1 MIYLDYNA
9 TTPLCDAAREAMLP
23 YLGGK
28 FGNPSS
34 VHAAGREA
42 RAAIDNARDKIA
54 ALLHAKPGEIIFT
67 GGATES
73 CNLGVLGLARSAS
86 AGGLPGVPSAKPGH
100 IISNKAEHHAV
111 LHAVE
116 HLEDREGFEV
126 TWLNVS
132 KTGMVDLDQLADS
145 IRPDTKLVSIMTAN
159 NETGVIQPMREISR
173 ICRERGVLLHS
184 DMVQAFG
191 KIPVIPSEVENG
203 AAGKAATWTGRPEA
217 ERTGSERIKPRE
229 NIETLTQR
237 DPSIPKAF
245 GTQDDLGS
253 LVDCASFAAHKF
265 YGPKGTGFLF
275 LRSGLPIEPLMFG
288 GAHENQRR
296 PGTENVAGVAGMAAA
311 AEWVLR
317 NADGERQRQAQ
328 LRDDFWTRIAKL
340 FPDAQQN
347 GDPAH
352 RLANTLNASFIGVDS
367 ETMLMALDLEGVCA
381 SSGSACM
388 VGSVR
393 ASHVLLA
400 MGLPMESARSAIRF
414 SLGRPTTAEEIAG
427 AADALE
433 QIAKRT
439 KDAREYALA

>member
-23 YLGGK
+23 YLTRH

-34 VHAAGREA
+34 MHAVGREA
-42 RAAIDNARDKIA
+42 RAAIDNARDKLA
-54 ALLHAKPGEIIFT
+54 ALLQAKPSEIIFT
-67 GGATES
+67 SGATES
-73 CNLGVLGLARSAS
+73 CNLGVLGLARSGS
-86 AGGLPGVPSAKPGH
+86 PRGGH

-111 LHAVE
+111 LNAVE
-116 HLEDREGFEV
+116 HLENREGFEV
-126 TWLNVS
+126 TWLSVS
-132 KTGMVDLDQLADS
+132 ETGIVDLEQLTDS

-184 DMVQAFG
+184 DIVQAFG
-191 KIPVIPSEVENG
+191 KLEIDV
-203 AAGKAATWTGRPEA
+203 
-217 ERTGSERIKPRE
+217 
-229 NIETLTQR
+229 
-237 DPSIPKAF
+237 
-245 GTQDDLGS
+245 S
-253 LVDCASFAAHKF
+253 LVDAGSFAAHKF

-275 LRSGLPIEPLMFG
+275 LRSGLPIQPIMFG

-296 PGTENVAGVAGMAAA
+296 PGTENVAGIAGMAVA

-317 NADGERQRQAQ
+317 DTDAEREREAQ
-328 LRDDFWTRIAKL
+328 LRDELWKRIAKV
-340 FPDAQQN
+340 FPDAEQN
-347 GDPAH
+347 GDQAH
-352 RLANTLNASFIGVDS
+352 RLANTLNTSFIGVDS

-400 MGLPMESARSAIRF
+400 MGLPTERARSAVRF
-414 SLGRPTTAEEIAG
+414 SLGKWTTAEEITRAG
-427 AADALE
+427 DAIARIFERLAKTKAASDAYA
-433 QIAKRT
+433 IA
-439 KDAREYALA
+439 

>member
-23 YLGGK
+23 YLGRY

-42 RAAIDNARDKIA
+42 RAAIDNARDKLG
-54 ALLHAKPGEIIFT
+54 ALLRAKPGEIIFT

-73 CNLGVLGLARSAS
+73 CNLAVLGLARSSS
-86 AGGLPGVPSAKPGH
+86 ARGGH

-111 LHAVE
+111 LHPLE
-116 HLEDREGFEV
+116 HLEQHEGFEV

-132 KTGMVDLDQLADS
+132 ESGMVDLNQLADS
-145 IRPDTKLVSIMTAN
+145 IRPDTRLVSIMTAN
-159 NETGVIQPMREISR
+159 NETGVIQPMREISQ
-173 ICRERGVLLHS
+173 ICRDRGVLLHS

-191 KIPVIPSEVENG
+191 KTDVDV
-203 AAGKAATWTGRPEA
+203 
-217 ERTGSERIKPRE
+217 
-229 NIETLTQR
+229 
-237 DPSIPKAF
+237 
-245 GTQDDLGS
+245 S
-253 LVDCASFAAHKF
+253 LVDVGSFAAHKF
-265 YGPKGTGFLF
+265 YGPKGTGFLC
-275 LRSGLPIEPLMFG
+275 LRAGLPIQPIMFG

-296 PGTENVAGVAGMAAA
+296 PGTENVAGIAGMAAA
-311 AEWVLR
+311 AEWILHDR
-317 NADGERQRQAQ
+317 ETEQERRAQ
-328 LRDDFWTRIAKL
+328 LRDQLWRSIVNV

-347 GDPAH
+347 GDPTH

-367 ETMLMALDLEGVCA
+367 ETMLMALDLEGICA

-400 MGLPMESARSAIRF
+400 MGLPMKRARSAIRL
-414 SLGRPTTAEEIAG
+414 SLGKWTTAKEIA
-427 AADALE
+427 DAGDVLDR
-433 QIAKRT
+433 IAKRT

>member
-1 MIYLDYNA
+1 MAKAFDYEEEEQLMIYLDYNA

-23 YLGGK
+23 YLERH

-42 RAAIDNARDKIA
+42 RAAIDNARDKLS
-54 ALLHAKPGEIIFT
+54 ALLRAKPGEIIFT

-73 CNLGVLGLARSAS
+73 CNLAVLGLARSS
-86 AGGLPGVPSAKPGH
+86 SSRGGH

-111 LHAVE
+111 LHPLE
-116 HLEDREGFEV
+116 HLEQHEGFEV

-132 KTGMVDLDQLADS
+132 ESGMVDLDQLADS
-145 IRPDTKLVSIMTAN
+145 IRPDTRLVSIMTAN
-159 NETGVIQPMREISR
+159 NETGVIQPMREISQ
-173 ICRERGVLLHS
+173 ICRDRGVLLHS

-191 KIPVIPSEVENG
+191 KTDVDV
-203 AAGKAATWTGRPEA
+203 
-217 ERTGSERIKPRE
+217 
-229 NIETLTQR
+229 
-237 DPSIPKAF
+237 
-245 GTQDDLGS
+245 S
-253 LVDCASFAAHKF
+253 LVDVASFAAHKF
-265 YGPKGTGFLF
+265 YGPKGTGFLC
-275 LRSGLPIEPLMFG
+275 LRAGLPIQPIMFG

-296 PGTENVAGVAGMAAA
+296 PGTENVAGIAGMAAA
-311 AEWVLR
+311 AEWILHDR
-317 NADGERQRQAQ
+317 ETEQERRAQ
-328 LRDDFWTRIAKL
+328 LRDQLWRSIVDV

-347 GDPAH
+347 GDPTH

-367 ETMLMALDLEGVCA
+367 ETMLMALDLEGICA

-400 MGLPMESARSAIRF
+400 MGLPMERARSAIRL
-414 SLGRPTTAEEIAG
+414 SLGKWTTAKEIA
-427 AADALE
+427 DAGNALDR
-433 QIAKRT
+433 IAKRT